1 MSEYLDIHALADGEL
16 TPEQADALRAQLA
29 SHPGLDAELQSI
41 LLVKSTLRSTIAGVS
56 DAECWSQCRERIAA
70 IDRTSRTNSFV
81 SRYSWAMCG
90 SLIAGILIVGAAQRG
105 MNSSKPFD
113 PNSVPLLASA
123 FSAPGTASTP
133 KASQFDRWLN
143 RVRVLEQRVG
153 TFDGKPASR
162 SILQDGNGR
171 YLLFIVADCKTVNG
185 ACPEK
190 KFVPGEVDGMNTI
203 SWAKDG
209 YAFTLIGKNQTSE
222 LELVAT
228 RMFAPR

>member
-1 MSEYLDIHALADGEL
+1 
-16 TPEQADALRAQLA
+16 
-29 SHPGLDAELQSI
+29 
-41 LLVKSTLRSTIAGVS
+41 
-56 DAECWSQCRERIAA
+56 
-70 IDRTSRTNSFV
+70 
-81 SRYSWAMCG
+81 MCG

-123 FSAPGTASTP
+123 FSAPGTGSAP

-143 RVRVLEQRVG
+143 QVRVLEQRVG

-171 YLLFIVADCKTVNG
+171 YLLFIVAECKSVDG

-209 YAFTLIGKNQTSE
+209 YAFTLIGKNSTTE
-222 LELVAT
+222 LEQVAA
-228 RMFAPR
+228 RMFTSR